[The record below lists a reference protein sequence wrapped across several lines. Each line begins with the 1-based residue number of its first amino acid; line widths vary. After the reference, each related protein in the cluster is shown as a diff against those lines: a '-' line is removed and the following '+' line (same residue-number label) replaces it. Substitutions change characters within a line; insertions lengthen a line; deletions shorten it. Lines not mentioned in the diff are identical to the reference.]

1 MPILFSNLVS
11 VDMFIKGCEFNDNR
25 YTVLYLMPT
34 IKKCFFFFF
43 FLQFKNQGR
52 RWILV

>member
-11 VDMFIKGCEFNDNR
+11 VDMFINGFEFNDNR

-34 IKKCFFFFF
+34 IKKHFFFFF
-43 FLQFKNQGR
+43 YNLGIRGEDGF
-52 RWILV
+52 

>member
-11 VDMFIKGCEFNDNR
+11 VDMFIKGCEFNYNR

-34 IKKCFFFFF
+34 IKKH
-43 FLQFKNQGR
+43 FLFYFIFYNLRIGGEDR
-52 RWILV
+52 F